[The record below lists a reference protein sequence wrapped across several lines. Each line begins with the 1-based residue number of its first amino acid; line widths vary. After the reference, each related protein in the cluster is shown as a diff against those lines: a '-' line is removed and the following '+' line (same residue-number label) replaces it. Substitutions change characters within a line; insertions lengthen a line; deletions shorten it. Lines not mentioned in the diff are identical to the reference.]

1 MESGIVHC
9 AFCNFLCKTP
19 QTKIKCLELYSNKV
33 ISLLTVIFLVVT
45 VMLWFDERGKD
56 TDGGN
61 HTSWSTPN
69 FPTSL

>member
-1 MESGIVHC
+1 MQIMRH
-9 AFCNFLCKTP
+9 F
-19 QTKIKCLELYSNKV
+19 LELYSNKV

-61 HTSWSTPN
+61 YASWSTPN
-69 FPTSL
+69 FPTSF